1 MRQTALLHAF
11 VEQIPE
17 RLTDGLLYIST
28 SYATAIHLC
37 CCGCQVEVVTP
48 LSPTDWKLSFDGET
62 ISLFPSI
69 GNWGA
74 SCESHYW
81 IRDGRVI
88 WSKRLSDA
96 QITKVR
102 EQDRILKAAAYRRNQ
117 KSFIE
122 MDRS

>member
-1 MRQTALLHAF
+1 MRQIALSHTF

-17 RLTDGLLYIST
+17 SLSDGVLYIST
-28 SYATAIHLC
+28 SYAIVVHLC

-69 GNWGA
+69 GNWGMP
-74 SCESHYW
+74 CESHYW
-81 IRDGRVI
+81 VRDGEVI
-88 WSKRLSDA
+88 WSRKLSVA
-96 QITKVR
+96 QIARVR
-102 EQDRILKAAAYRRNQ
+102 EKDRILKAAAYRRNLQ
-117 KSFIE
+117 SFVD